1 MSGPAT
7 LAERV
12 LKQAGV
18 RGLKLATAESCTAG
32 CLATLLADAPG
43 GGEQFHGGSVAYSKE
58 QKTAV
63 LGVAPELI
71 AAHTAVS
78 QAVAEGLAM
87 GVIERC
93 PADLAIAITG
103 VAGPEPGEDC
113 NPVGLMH
120 VAVARRGGNIRHR
133 GSFGPARGSH
143 ESRPCADRGGSSGGP
158 HEEECAG
165 MREELDELDCTV
177 RAHKDGVPDPQP
189 PSGKCKASID
199 LVE

>member
-1 MSGPAT
+1 MSGPAA
-7 LAERV
+7 LVQKV
-12 LKQAGV
+12 LKQASE
-18 RGLKLATAESCTAG
+18 RGLRLATAESCTAG

-43 GGEQFHGGSVAYSKE
+43 GGDQFHGGFVVYSKE

-78 QAVAEGLAM
+78 QAVAEALAT

-93 PADLAIAITG
+93 PADLAVAITG
-103 VAGPEPGEDC
+103 VAGPEPDEDG

-133 GSFGPARGSH
+133 KYMMGSGDRAALRAKVVEAALALTEEALQEAPSSKRAPA
-143 ESRPCADRGGSSGGP
+143 
-158 HEEECAG
+158 
-165 MREELDELDCTV
+165 
-177 RAHKDGVPDPQP
+177 
-189 PSGKCKASID
+189 
-199 LVE
+199 